1 VRDSTAAEPIAV
13 AIDVTERSSYGPM
26 YGPAAEILDEADLD
40 WIGSGQE
47 DNRVWRDA
55 LAKIK
60 VSVQIVEGERD
71 QLVLPVAA
79 DYIAAKV
86 KHAKKSYYPHVGH
99 APTIE
104 DTERFNRER
113 P

>member
-1 VRDSTAAEPIAV
+1 MPIWLSP
-13 AIDVTERSSYGPM
+13 RKF
-26 YGPAAEILDEADLD
+26 
-40 WIGSGQE
+40 
-47 DNRVWRDA
+47 A
-55 LAKIK
+55 LAGCPDISAAMTRWRRL
-60 VSVQIVEGERD
+60 SVQIVEGERD

>member
-1 VRDSTAAEPIAV
+1 MAVSPEVRLDLVSRHIDS
-13 AIDVTERSSYGPM
+13 
-26 YGPAAEILDEADLD
+26 
-40 WIGSGQE
+40 
-47 DNRVWRDA
+47 NDA

-99 APTIE
+99 APTLE